1 MVHGVSKSLLNFGIA
16 ARAIAVPHT
25 SEHVS
30 ELTDTGETHV
40 TPEQLLETFDGQAFE
55 IVEHVDAHE
64 TMVDEFT
71 KSMQPRFAQI
81 IGETPAWN

>member
-25 SEHVS
+25 SEQVS
-30 ELTDTGETHV
+30 ELTDTGETHATLAV
-40 TPEQLLETFDGQAFE
+40 EQAAGEQFIDGHDA
-55 IVEHVDAHE
+55 VEPQE
-64 TMVDEFT
+64 TMVVEFT

-81 IGETPAWN
+81 IGETPPWN